1 MAKKSKK
8 KKAKQISLKK
18 ERYSKFRKEKPAG
31 MSIQMPDL
39 SDDQLKQRR
48 NDEQKI
54 DSFWRYFRRRPER
67 FVLERK
73 AKSKR

>member
-1 MAKKSKK
+1 MGKK
-8 KKAKQISLKK
+8 KKDKAKKISSKK
-18 ERYSKFRKEKPAG
+18 ERYSKFRKDKPAG

-39 SDDQLKQRR
+39 SDEQLKQRKM
-48 NDEQKI
+48 DEQRI
-54 DSFWRYFRRRPER
+54 DGFWRYFRRRPER